1 MKNRKKASHGRPMVA
16 YHTIRKYKKRLSIN
30 MTTKW
35 LLYLR
40 ILWLE
45 QSIVVSHHVVDDAVR
60 HDTEDV
66 VLLTHLHPE
75 TTKKQGRPETRE
87 GVMMQLITNERRKVG
102 GGLSHR
108 ILARHSRKK
117 TPRWRERCWR
127 L

>member
-1 MKNRKKASHGRPMVA
+1 MVA
-16 YHTIRKYKKRLSIN
+16 YHTIRKYKKRLSVN